1 MLALLKVLLRPLPVM
16 FAVEIDLGLTCAWHR
31 VILKLGSADTLKVI
45 VNIFIII
52 SRTPPPPSTRLHLAD
67 DQFGFM
73 SGGKGIFLKE
83 DLIKNLFLFD
93 TLNIFS
99 QIFC

>member
-1 MLALLKVLLRPLPVM
+1 MLALLKVLLRSLPVM

-31 VILKLGSADTLKVI
+31 VILKLGSDTLKVI
-45 VNIFIII
+45 INIFIII
-52 SRTPPPPSTRLHLAD
+52 SRTPPPPTTRLHLAD

-83 DLIKNLFLFD
+83 HLIKNLVLFN

-99 QIFC
+99 QIFY